1 MWWGARVASIH
12 NERKELAL
20 PPLATSSFRV
30 AIVSA
35 RWHADIVDRAVDGFQ
50 TRLKEL
56 GIVNVDV
63 YQVPGAFE
71 IPLLVRRLAASG
83 RYDGVATSALV
94 VDGGIYRHEFVAQ
107 SVVDALMKVQLETD
121 VPVFSGVLTPHH
133 FHEHE
138 EHHNQFSQHFVTKGK
153 ELADA
158 LASTLATLASL

>member
-1 MWWGARVASIH
+1 
-12 NERKELAL
+12 L
-20 PPLATSSFRV
+20 PPPATSSFRV

-35 RWHADIVDRAVDGFQ
+35 RWHADIVDRAVDSFQ

-63 YQVPGAFE
+63 HQVPGAFE

-83 RYDGVATSALV
+83 QYDGVATSALV

-107 SVVDALMKVQLETD
+107 SVVDALMRVQLETD

-138 EHHNQFSQHFVTKGK
+138 EHRKQFSQHFVTKGK

-158 LASTLATLASL
+158 LASTVTTLASL